1 MNMKRQTELQLSDS
15 CTPASVSL
23 SACSVFETQINL
35 FFFRM
40 AGLSFLSVS
49 ALLTLTCGGGLLMM
63 KLITTTR
70 FKHVITIDA

>member
-1 MNMKRQTELQLSDS
+1 MKRQTELQLSDS

-35 FFFRM
+35 FSFRT

-49 ALLTLTCGGGLLMM
+49 ALLTVTCGGLLMM

>member
-1 MNMKRQTELQLSDS
+1 MKRQTELQLSDS
-15 CTPASVSL
+15 YTPASVSL

-35 FFFRM
+35 FFFRT

-49 ALLTLTCGGGLLMM
+49 ALLTLTSGGGLLMM

-70 FKHVITIDA
+70 FKHVIMIDA